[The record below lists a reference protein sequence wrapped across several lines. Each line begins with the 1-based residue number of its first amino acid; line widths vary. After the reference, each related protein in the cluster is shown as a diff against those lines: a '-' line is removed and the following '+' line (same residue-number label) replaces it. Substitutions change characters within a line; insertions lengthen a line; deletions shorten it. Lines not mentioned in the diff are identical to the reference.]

1 MRSSRVGGALFCVC
15 ALFAAVPSGHAQ
27 EARFSRL
34 SREDGLSNSSV
45 SSIVQDS
52 RGFLWFGTKNG
63 LNRYDGYD
71 FIVYS
76 NDPFNENSLSHNL
89 IQTIFRD
96 SDDIVWI
103 GTYRGLNR
111 FDTRTKS
118 FTRYTHDPGDP
129 TSLSNDIV
137 TAICRDAGGRL
148 WVGTLDGLNVL
159 DEPSGKFKRY
169 RDAEDGLG
177 ALPNDTVRSLLR
189 TKDGNLWV
197 GTYGGLLRYEAASDS
212 FSVFRS
218 AKTEN
223 EAERL
228 PSDNVMVMAE
238 DAEGGLW
245 AGCWGGGLVRI
256 DADRKRT
263 SVWTFPDNRLYSL
276 VVGYGDVVYAGTW
289 GGGLVELSPD
299 KGSFVVHRADGR
311 RPYALSNDVVY
322 SLFKDESGLLWVGT
336 NGGGVHRLDRARDRF
351 DLFVNDPL
359 VPGSLSKGAV
369 LAVLEDSRGRLW
381 VGNYNGGLNRLDPG
395 SSSFVHYRHDPKDR
409 RSLANDIVNGL
420 MEDDGGAVWAATN
433 EGLCRYDEK
442 ADSFDR
448 FDGPD
453 PTYYALAKDSAGRH
467 WYGYFRKGAER
478 WDPKTGER
486 LRFEYDPNDRNSLS
500 DNLVYFVKEDS
511 LGQVWLG
518 TNGGLNRYVPEIGGF
533 IRYKHEVSDRFSLPS
548 DTLRCMLEDSKGRL
562 WFGTAPGGL
571 SRFDR
576 ETGKFTHF
584 TKRDGLP
591 DDSVVS
597 ILEDAYGRLWLG
609 TNYGLCVFTPETR
622 DVNVLDVRD
631 GLQGPEFSIGHFKNE
646 RGELFFGGVD
656 GLNRIRDAALRRNT
670 HVPPVKL
677 TSFKVFDKELSFGGE
692 IADMTEVRLSRKE
705 SFISIEFSAL
715 DYTDPKSNRYAY
727 MLEGFDKGWISAGS
741 RRYASYTNL
750 PGGNYVFRVKASN
763 NNGVWNE
770 DGVRLRIF
778 VTPGFWVTPAAF
790 VLYAAATLFIIAGI
804 VGWASREQR
813 LRLSVA
819 ELAERR
825 RIGAELREAKERAE
839 AADKAKSEFLA
850 NLSHEIR
857 TPMNAVLGYASILS
871 EKMVDDPRRALVQ
884 VIDRSG
890 RSLLALLN
898 DALDLSR
905 MDAGKVTRRRV
916 PLRIWTLVSDLTEM
930 FRLRI
935 DEKGLSLRAF
945 VDPAIPQV
953 ILCDESKLRQ
963 ILVNLIGN
971 AIKFTERGEVRVSLC
986 AEGDPPA
993 LVIRVEDTGIG
1004 LNEEAMKRVFEPFY
1018 QDEQIGER
1026 YGGTGLGLTIVKR
1039 LAEELGGGASVESTL
1054 GQGSRFTVVVPG
1066 LCAPNSDAAAG
1077 GSISDAQP
1085 DDRRLDGLDL
1095 LIVEDDPVNRDILS
1109 RFLES
1114 RGASVRIAGDG
1125 DEGLRGIEL
1134 RRPDAVLADLRMPRL
1149 DGFDFLRRLR
1159 ADPATEKLPVLIV
1172 TADVRA
1178 ETRSR
1183 LSEIEHT
1190 MVVPKP
1196 VDRAQLF
1203 DCLET
1208 ALPGRITRVSE
1219 IPELVPVSE
1228 LTSGSLRS
1236 ELGTVKAERAIA
1248 ALSGAALAARRS
1260 ISAALIVDE
1269 WDAFV
1274 SAVEAVFV
1282 EFGSREIGLYA
1293 SRTRAALSSF
1303 DVEELAKLRAEFDA
1317 LVRGSAAS

>member
-1 MRSSRVGGALFCVC
+1 MRPAEARQGLLLCFS
-15 ALFAAVPSGHAQ
+15 LFAAWALFSQ

-63 LNRYDGYD
+63 LNRYDGYE

-76 NDPFNENSLSHNL
+76 NNPFEDNSLSHNL
-89 IQTIFRD
+89 VQTIFMD
-96 SDDIVWI
+96 TEDVLWV

-111 FDTRTKS
+111 FDTRTKR
-118 FTRYTHDPGDP
+118 FTRYTHDPNDP
-129 TSLSNDIV
+129 ESLSNDIV
-137 TAICRDAGGRL
+137 TAVSRDSEGRL
-148 WVGTLDGLNVL
+148 WAGTLDGLNAL
-159 DEPSGKFKRY
+159 DERTGAFRRY
-169 RDAEDGLG
+169 RNAAEGQG
-177 ALPNDTVRSLLR
+177 PLPKDTVRSLLCS
-189 TKDGNLWV
+189 KDGELWV
-197 GTYGGLLRYEAASDS
+197 GTYGGLLRYDAASDS

-218 AKTEN
+218 TKTDRPD
-223 EAERL
+223 ERL
-228 PSDNVMVMAE
+228 PSDNVMVLSE
-238 DAEGGLW
+238 DSAGRLW

-256 DADRKRT
+256 DADRRGT
-263 SVWTFPDNRLYSL
+263 SVWSFSDNRLYSL
-276 VVGYGDVVYAGTW
+276 VVGYSGVVYAGTW
-289 GGGLVELSPD
+289 GGGLIELNLAT
-299 KGSFVVHRADGR
+299 GTHVVHRADSR
-311 RPYALSNDVVY
+311 HPYFLSNDVVY
-322 SLFKDESGLLWVGT
+322 SLFKDESGLLWIGT
-336 NGGGVHRLDRARDRF
+336 NGGGVHWLDRTRDRF
-351 DLFVNDPL
+351 DLFANDPQ
-359 VPGSLSKGAV
+359 VPSSLSKGAV

-381 VGNYNGGLNRLDPG
+381 VGSYNGGLNRLDPG
-395 SSSFVHYRHDPKDR
+395 SSSFIHYRHDPKSR
-409 RSLANDIVNGL
+409 ASLSNDIVNGL
-420 MEDDGGAVWAATN
+420 MEDGSGTVWVATN
-433 EGLCRYDEK
+433 EGLCRFDE
-442 ADSFDR
+442 ASDSFER
-448 FDGPD
+448 YDGPD
-453 PTYYALAKDSAGRH
+453 PTYYALTKDSAGRH

-478 WDPKTGER
+478 WDPSTGER
-486 LRFEYDPNDRNSLS
+486 LRFEYDPQNRSSLS

-511 LGQVWLG
+511 RGRVWLG
-518 TNGGLNRYVPEIGGF
+518 TNSGLNRYAPETGGF
-533 IRYKHEVSDRFSLPS
+533 VRYKHDASDRSSLPS

-571 SRFDR
+571 SLLDLQ
-576 ETGKFTHF
+576 TGKFTHF

-591 DDSVVS
+591 DDNVVS
-597 ILEDAYGRLWLG
+597 ILEDSGGLLWLG
-609 TNYGLCVFTPETR
+609 TNYGLCVFNPETR
-622 DVNVLDVRD
+622 NVTVLDVRD
-631 GLQGPEFSIGHFKNE
+631 GLQGLEFSIGHFRNAK
-646 RGELFFGGVD
+646 GELFFGGVD
-656 GLNRIRDAALRRNT
+656 GLNRIKNAALRRNA

-677 TSFKVFDKELSFGGE
+677 TSFKVFDKALAVGLE
-692 IADMTEVRLSRKE
+692 IADLREVRLSRKE
-705 SFISIEFSAL
+705 NFVSIEFSAL
-715 DYTDPKSNRYAY
+715 DFTDPKSNRYAY
-727 MLEGFDKGWISAGS
+727 MLEGFDKGWINAGA

-770 DGVRLRIF
+770 EGASLRIQ
-778 VTPGFWVTPAAF
+778 VKPGFWATPAAF
-790 VLYAAATLFIIAGI
+790 ILYFAGSFFLFAGI
-804 VGWASREQR
+804 AGWASREQR

-825 RIGAELREAKERAE
+825 RIGAELKDAKERAE

-871 EKMVDDPRRALVQ
+871 EKMVDDPRRSLVE

-905 MDAGKVTRRRV
+905 IDAGKTIRRRA

-935 DEKGLSLRAF
+935 DEKGLSLRAV

-971 AIKFTERGEVRVSLC
+971 AIKFTERGEVSVGLSS
-986 AEGDPPA
+986 EGEPPS

-1004 LNEEAMKRVFEPFY
+1004 LSEAALKRVFEPFY
-1018 QDEQIGER
+1018 QDEFVGER

-1039 LAEELGGGASVESTL
+1039 LAEELGGSVSVDSRVGA
-1054 GQGSRFTVVVPG
+1054 GSRFTVVVPG
-1066 LCAPNSDAAAG
+1066 LCAPVPEAG
-1077 GSISDAQP
+1077 SLDSISDNRP

-1114 RGASVRIAGDG
+1114 RGATVRTAEDG
-1125 DEGLRGIEL
+1125 EKGLNAMSLGI
-1134 RRPDAVLADLRMPRL
+1134 PDAVLADLRMPKI
-1149 DGFDFLRRLR
+1149 DGFEFMRRIR
-1159 ADPATEKLPVLIV
+1159 ANPETAGVPILIV

-1178 ETRSR
+1178 QTRVLLAAFSAT
-1183 LSEIEHT
+1183 S
-1190 MVVPKP
+1190 VVPKP
-1196 VDRAQLF
+1196 VDRSQLF
-1203 DCLET
+1203 DCLES
-1208 ALPGRITRVSE
+1208 ALPGRITRTTDVPEFAPAAELSYESLLLELGSE
-1219 IPELVPVSE
+1219 KAEKAVSE
-1228 LTSGSLRS
+1228 LA
-1236 ELGTVKAERAIA
+1236 GT
-1248 ALSGAALAARRS
+1248 ALAARRS

-1282 EFGSREIGLYA
+1282 RFGSRELGLYA
-1293 SRTRAALSSF
+1293 SRTRAALSAF
-1303 DVEELAKLRAEFDA
+1303 DVEQLAGLRAEFDS
-1317 LVRGSAAS
+1317 LFRDGSSS